1 MPQVT
6 PLAIDISP
14 SKDFSPVQSGAISSS
29 KNSNKDFAQMVDQHY
44 QSQQSGKKQ
53 QTSGNNTKLASE
65 INAEHKAP
73 QDKSSTTDVQS
84 KEKEL
89 GTVSDN
95 DANTETHQSDAS
107 DTLLSDDKATSE
119 KNARVEKNL
128 QEMLEQKITGFI
140 NLDNDTAPAEPI
152 DKSTEQFM
160 SLLSASQQIL
170 NDDVKSDRAIPSQL
184 NDKSSIV
191 AAGNS
196 QQEKTQL
203 EAMLKQVL
211 GGNTKEQITT
221 TDDNSARVSAEPAL
235 AKSLKVPLV
244 ANNETLLKKV
254 ELAGEPKVAADKV
267 VQGAGELALSALL
280 EKKPSSEGQD
290 PSLKTANNNSP
301 LLTQTVSSQSE
312 TLVKAALSVD
322 KINNALKQAMPAG
335 DLEALLADMDKAPT
349 ETELAQIKTA
359 LIGNQDQAITPEKS
373 TQSLSNSKAS
383 VDKDIT
389 GAVIPATLNTE
400 SLASEI
406 ATATDADKVNTD
418 NVAFSRVGVLGEKQ
432 ALENNPNNSRVVN
445 QINQKTLE
453 AQNSNAGEPFKE
465 QSKDQSAEQQ
475 SQKQGQSLSQV
486 DKLANND
493 PQVKEKPLNEMFDK
507 KQVSTSIENTLNR
520 DMLRVNNEVT
530 KSTASAEEMMTKL
543 SGDHLQSTAQSA
555 TNAKQVTALQNEA
568 LSVYRK
574 DFTGALKDKVMV
586 MMNQKLQQVE
596 IRLDPQELGNV
607 NVKINLQN
615 EQAVVNFTVQN
626 QQAKEALD
634 QNLGRLKE
642 MLAESGVD
650 VGDANVEQQSK
661 QNNEEELGEG
671 RQGGEGDGNDNE
683 FSKLSDTQTHNL
695 VKGSSTGIDYY
706 A

>member
-14 SKDFSPVQSGAISSS
+14 SKDFSPVQSEAISSS

-53 QTSGNNTKLASE
+53 QTSGNNTKLASD

-73 QDKSSTTDVQS
+73 QEKSSTTDVQS
-84 KEKEL
+84 KEKEM
-89 GTVSDN
+89 GP
-95 DANTETHQSDAS
+95 AS
-107 DTLLSDDKATSE
+107 DKNVNKEINQSEPSEKLPYDDSATSE
-119 KNARVEKNL
+119 KNVRVENS
-128 QEMLEQKITGFI
+128 QEETPEHKASGLISIDI
-140 NLDNDTAPAEPI
+140 NSTSSENT

-160 SLLSASQQIL
+160 SLLSASQQLL
-170 NDDVKSDRAIPSQL
+170 NDTVKNDGAIPSQP
-184 NDKSSIV
+184 DEKPSTVVVGSH
-191 AAGNS
+191 

-203 EAMLKQVL
+203 EAMLRQVL
-211 GGNTKEQITT
+211 GGNTKENVVKS
-221 TDDNSARVSAEPAL
+221 DNNL
-235 AKSLKVPLV
+235 AKVSVEPELVKSLIV
-244 ANNETLLKKV
+244 NSEMSSKKV
-254 ELAGEPKVAADKV
+254 DLVSEPKVVADKV
-267 VQGAGELALSALL
+267 VPGEAELALSALL
-280 EKKPSSEGQD
+280 EKKTNSEGQNS
-290 PSLKTANNNSP
+290 SLKTTNVNSQ
-301 LLTQTVSSQSE
+301 LFTQAVPPAQSE
-312 TLVKAALSVD
+312 TSSKAESIVD
-322 KINNALKQAMPAG
+322 KTNNAPKQAMPLS
-335 DLEALLADMDKAPT
+335 DLEALLADMEKAPT
-349 ETELAQIKTA
+349 DTELEQIKAA
-359 LIGNQDQAITPEKS
+359 LIANQDKAIIPDKS
-373 TQSLSNSKAS
+373 HQSISNSKTS
-383 VDKDIT
+383 VDKDIA
-389 GAVIPATLNTE
+389 GVVLPVPLKNE
-400 SLASEI
+400 SLVNEI
-406 ATATDADKVNTD
+406 AIDTDKVNTD
-418 NVAFSRVGVLGEKQ
+418 NVVFSSVAVPGEKQ
-432 ALENNPNNSRVVN
+432 AQENNVNNSRAVN

-453 AQNSNAGEPFKE
+453 TQNLNAGE

-475 SQKQGQSLSQV
+475 NQKQAQSLTQL

-493 PQVKEKPLNEMFDK
+493 AQVKEKTINEIFDK

-530 KSTASAEEMMTKL
+530 KSTASAEEMITKL
-543 SGDHLQSTAQSA
+543 TSDHVQSTAQST

-671 RQGGEGDGNDNE
+671 RQGGGGNENE
-683 FSKLSDTQTHNL
+683 FSDLSDTQTLHL